1 MTNALRPVRT
11 SGSKATLAVLAL
23 AAFAPLVGVACGGGG
38 EAAPAPATPAG
49 GAAASA
55 PAGAASA
62 GAPKKAEPA
71 GPKLPDKPESDK
83 VTWKRDPSFASCHN
97 DVKTG
102 ADLVAGVTAMAKG
115 CAGQMKMH
123 QVGTTVQGSR
133 GNLDP
138 ANVIPLHAEA
148 SHCYRVYGLSEDALK
163 DLDIAIMDSAG
174 KECAEDGSD
183 SPDAVVLEDGAVCFT
198 SADDVKVNVAS
209 GAGAGKYAVQ
219 IWSD

>member
-1 MTNALRPVRT
+1 MTSALRPVRS
-11 SGSKATLAVLAL
+11 SGSLALLAL
-23 AAFAPLVGVACGGGG
+23 AAFAPLVGIACGGGG
-38 EAAPAPATPAG
+38 EAAPPPATPAG

-55 PAGAASA
+55 PAAGA
-62 GAPKKAEPA
+62 GAPKPAEPT

-102 ADLVAGVTAMAKG
+102 ADLVAGVTAMAQG
-115 CAGQMKMH
+115 CATLMKMH

-198 SADDVKVNVAS
+198 STDDVKVNVAS
-209 GAGAGKYAVQ
+209 GAGAGKYAVE

>member
-1 MTNALRPVRT
+1 MKTAPSLARS
-11 SGSKATLAVLAL
+11 SGSLPRSARSALLAL
-23 AAFAPLVGVACGGGG
+23 TVLAPLVGLACGGGG
-38 EAAPAPATPAG
+38 EAAPAPATPA
-49 GAAASA
+49 AAAPAAAPAASA
-55 PAGAASA
+55 AQPS
-62 GAPKKAEPA
+62 

-102 ADLVAGVTAMAKG
+102 ADLVLGVTAMAKG
-115 CAGQMKMH
+115 CATLLKMH

-138 ANVIPLHAEA
+138 PNVIPLHAEA

-209 GAGAGKYAVQ
+209 GSGAGKYAVE